1 MKLAPAGLH
10 SNVTTLS
17 MLPAVFAHHGHRLQE
32 TVQSDTDAELIISSQ
47 VKKQQEDSGGADKDA
62 PKLAP
67 VGPNSLA
74 WGGFMAV
81 AGNARYQVVNCIE
94 DRVLVS
100 DPVTHAHIRKQY
112 STKG

>member
-1 MKLAPAGLH
+1 M
-10 SNVTTLS
+10 
-17 MLPAVFAHHGHRLQE
+17 
-32 TVQSDTDAELIISSQ
+32 Q
-47 VKKQQEDSGGADKDA
+47 VKKQQDDNGGPDKNA

-81 AGNARYQVVNCIE
+81 AGNARYQVVNCVE

-100 DPVTHAHIRKQY
+100 DLVMHAHTCDVMEHKELQYQQY
-112 STKG
+112 SAKRSLVKLSAVNLTAQQTCTGGAAAQRS